1 MFKFLKKNYF
11 EDLRYVYCTLNTPC
25 VEFFSGHKYL
35 TTGALLSLFHKLRS
49 NSYFIPIFFVIP
61 CNCFAYYA
69 NQIVPKKFSKQIK
82 ALF

>member
-49 NSYFIPIFFVIP
+49 NS
-61 CNCFAYYA
+61 
-69 NQIVPKKFSKQIK
+69 
-82 ALF
+82 